1 MKRGILILFSVVLTQ
16 VAFYNCSDR
25 FETPTIEKDSTI
37 VYPPKSTNGIL
48 AEIIFCNKISS
59 KTGKPIGDGT
69 VSLIK
74 QKAKLYAVIELQNR
88 AMHISR
94 DLMFHIDWIDSSG
107 NSFYKKRVD
116 LSPSDSTSRITS
128 SISLSP
134 PKRRVGNYFVRVY
147 FFRELIAEKK
157 FQLVD
162 LKTDLSTIKKKNIDE
177 IKEKPVIKV
186 KDKKTLKPKVKAE
199 NINANIILCR
209 KVNKKTGKAIGTD
222 TTFTIKDKA
231 KVKAV
236 VSIEHPNI
244 KTNRQMKFYFDW
256 IGPDK
261 KSFYKKKI
269 EFLPNDSASTI
280 SSSISISPK
289 KRKPGTYT
297 VRVSFRKKVIAE
309 QKFVLTMTTKP
320 ESI

>member
-1 MKRGILILFSVVLTQ
+1 MKRRIFILFLIALTQ
-16 VAFYNCSDR
+16 VVFYNCSDR
-25 FETPTIEKDSTI
+25 FETPMIEKDSTI
-37 VYPPKSTNGIL
+37 VYPSKSANGIS

-59 KTGKPIGDGT
+59 KTGEPIGDGT
-69 VSLIK
+69 VSPLK
-74 QKAKLYAVIELQNR
+74 QKAKLYAVIELHNR
-88 AMHISR
+88 ERHIVR

-107 NSFYKKRVD
+107 NSFYKKRID

-134 PKRRVGNYFVRVY
+134 PKRQAGNYFVRVY
-147 FFRELIAEKK
+147 LFRELIAERK

-162 LKTDLSTIKKKNIDE
+162 LKTDSSTIKKKSIAE

-186 KDKKTLKPKVKAE
+186 KDKKTIKPIVKAG
-199 NINANIILCR
+199 NIKANIILCR
-209 KVNKKTGKAIGTD
+209 KVSKKTGTAIGTD

-236 VSIEHPNI
+236 VIIEHPDI
-244 KTNRQMKFYFDW
+244 KTNQQMKFYFDW
-256 IGPDK
+256 IGPDG

-269 EFLPNDSASTI
+269 EFLPDDSTSTI

-297 VRVSFRKKVIAE
+297 VRVSFRKKIIVE
-309 QKFVLTMTTKP
+309 QKFQLTVKSKP
-320 ESI
+320 ESL